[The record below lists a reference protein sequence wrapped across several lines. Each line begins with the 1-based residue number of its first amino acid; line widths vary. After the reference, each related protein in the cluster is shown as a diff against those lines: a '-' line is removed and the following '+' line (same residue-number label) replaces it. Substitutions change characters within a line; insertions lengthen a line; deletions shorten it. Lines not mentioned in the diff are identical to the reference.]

1 MTVTTARRSEIVR
14 TLQQIRTYMDGYDVE
29 RPPDISSKYRDALTD
44 AIEIIEGRGIPFD
57 EIDKLPAARRT
68 DPDTSHEF
76 VLTVGEAHR
85 RYLAAYA
92 YGVGLSGGPWATH
105 LTPDEAAAAAGDD
118 PGPGPRKRISELKRG
133 GLLADTGHRRPSTLN
148 RPQQVLTITEHGR
161 REAVALG
168 VTS

>member
-29 RPPDISSKYRDALTD
+29 RPPDISSKYRDGLTD

-57 EIDKLPAARRT
+57 EIDKLPAARRA

-76 VLTVGEAHR
+76 VLTVGDAHR
-85 RYLAAYA
+85 RYLTVYA
-92 YGVGLSGGPWATH
+92 TPSAGFWATS
-105 LTPDEAAAAAGDD
+105 LTPDEAAASAGDE
-118 PGPGPRKRISELKRG
+118 PGPGPRKRISELKRA
-133 GLLADTGHRRPSTLN
+133 GLLADSGKRRASALG
-148 RPQQVLTITEHGR
+148 RPQQVLVLTEHGR

>member
-14 TLQQIRTYMDGYDVE
+14 SLQQIRTYMDGYDVE

-76 VLTVGEAHR
+76 VLTVGEVH
-85 RYLAAYA
+85 LALLATYA
-92 YGVGLSGGPWATH
+92 LYPPM
-105 LTPDEAAAAAGDD
+105 TPDEAAEGTIGVAAGV
-118 PGPGPRKRISELKRG
+118 GPRKRISELKRA
-133 GLLADTGHRRPSTLN
+133 GLLADSGERRPSMLG

-161 REAVALG
+161 REYRRIRREVSGA
-168 VTS
+168 

>member
-57 EIDKLPAARRT
+57 EIAKLPAARRS

-76 VLTVGEAHR
+76 VLTVGDAHR
-85 RYLAAYA
+85 RYLCIYAIGGSAAQ
-92 YGVGLSGGPWATH
+92 GVRATN
-105 LTPDEAAAAAGDD
+105 LTPDEAAREAGDA
-118 PGPGPRKRISELKRG
+118 PGPGPRKRISELKRA
-133 GLLADTGHRRPSTLN
+133 GLLADSGKRRSSALG
-148 RPQQVLTITEHGR
+148 RPQQVLVLTEHGR